1 VHDLLEDFALEI
13 GQSLLLHAAKGIEV
27 RLGTGDEV
35 SGAVVDIAHDRKAT
49 FVEPIKAAED
59 EDAICIEGF
68 LFQFACVWVAYRFGS
83 GAIGV
88 EDGFSADDAIGLSGS
103 GSVHSQGQTNG
114 KKSTAG
120 FHDLNENRL
129 MLSVRAVITI
139 PKLHTVSVCLILE

>member
-1 VHDLLEDFALEI
+1 MDDLLEDFALEI
-13 GQSLLLHAAKGIEV
+13 GQSLFLHAAKGIEV

-35 SGAVVDIAHDRKAT
+35 SGAVVDVAHDWKAA
-49 FVEPIKAAED
+49 FVESIKAAKD

-68 LFQFACVWVAYRFGS
+68 LFQFACVWVAHRLGS
-83 GAIGV
+83 CAIGV

-120 FHDLNENRL
+120 FHDLNENPL
-129 MLSVRAVITI
+129 MLSVGTVITI